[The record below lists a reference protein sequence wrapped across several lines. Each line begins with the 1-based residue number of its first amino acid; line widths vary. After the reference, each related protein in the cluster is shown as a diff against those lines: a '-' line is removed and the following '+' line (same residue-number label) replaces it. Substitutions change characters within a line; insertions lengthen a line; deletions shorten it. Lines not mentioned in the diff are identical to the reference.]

1 MALGPTQ
8 TTGWAPPAGL
18 TNTSSSS
25 NLVFPGGLPFRYWP
39 GSRLGLGNQIAIST
53 RGVIIWQGVENRHNT
68 GPCSVLIW
76 TCYFGCASCII
87 NPDIKFHLV
96 RFVNRINWL
105 PHFLRT
111 GSKERFVQV
120 PNFTKWPAFLRNKMK
135 TKLNATET
143 VADLGFFK
151 GRGHSGA
158 TIYRGGPSIMLFSFR
173 LFCYVALKCC
183 HTFLFLTHHCFN
195 ENKCFSDV
203 IWNYEKEENT
213 SPKGR
218 FEHWSIASLLPSA
231 PLELMITLYLL

>member
-1 MALGPTQ
+1 MIYKGQWWEFGQDTGVTPPTLYEKCHGIFNDHRESGPWFNVSSERLFDSIVSPSHTVALGPTQ

-18 TNTSSSS
+18 TNTSSNS

-76 TCYFGCASCII
+76 TCYFGCASCVI

-135 TKLNATET
+135 TKLNATERNT
-143 VADLGFFK
+143 FQWK
-151 GRGHSGA
+151 RES
-158 TIYRGGPSIMLFSFR
+158 S
-173 LFCYVALKCC
+173 LK
-183 HTFLFLTHHCFN
+183 
-195 ENKCFSDV
+195 V
-203 IWNYEKEENT
+203 IKQSSTWDRKNAISE
-213 SPKGR
+213 
-218 FEHWSIASLLPSA
+218 
-231 PLELMITLYLL
+231 